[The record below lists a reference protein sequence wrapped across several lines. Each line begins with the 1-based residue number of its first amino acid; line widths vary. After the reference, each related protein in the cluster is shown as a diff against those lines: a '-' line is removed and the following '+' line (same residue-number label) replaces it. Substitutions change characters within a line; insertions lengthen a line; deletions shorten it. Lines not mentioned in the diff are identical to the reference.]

1 MAAHNWPV
9 YGHDGAV
16 DFLVRGMTNGRLRHA
31 YLIVGAPSSG
41 KRTLARAFASALNC
55 EYADPAYRPCGECRT
70 CRLIAAGNHPDVM
83 TTETDPTTGV
93 LKIEAIRGITS
104 RIAMKPYQSRMRVAI
119 LPDFDHAQPRAQD
132 ALLKTLE
139 EPPDYAVLV
148 LLATSLESILPTILS
163 RSQIIQLRPAP
174 AAIVRDVLVE
184 RLGLESVDA
193 DSISRFSGGRVGWAL
208 RAAQDASILEARAEA
223 LDLLENIVGM
233 NRAQRFAQ
241 AEKLSGDKAALADRL
256 ELWLTYWRDVLLQA
270 EGTPV
275 KVCNVDRRAA
285 IERLLYTVDADQAR
299 AALHATRALLDRLPY
314 NINLRLALEVML
326 LDYPGLE
333 VTANS

>member
-1 MAAHNWPV
+1 MAHNWPV

-31 YLIVGAPSSG
+31 YLIVGAPSTG
-41 KRTLARAFASALNC
+41 KRTLARTFAMALNC
-55 EYADPAYRPCGECRT
+55 EDADPARRPCGECRT
-70 CRLIAAGNHPDVM
+70 CKLITSGNHPDVM
-83 TTETDPTTGV
+83 TTETDPSTGA

-104 RIAMKPYQSRMRVAI
+104 RIAMKPYQARSRVAI

-148 LLATSLESILPTILS
+148 LLADSTESILPTILS
-163 RSQIIQLRPAP
+163 RSQIVQLRPA
-174 AAIVRDVLVE
+174 AASVVREVLVQ
-184 RLGLESVDA
+184 RLSLGSEQA

-208 RAAQDASILEARAEA
+208 RAAQDESILQARAEA
-223 LDLLENIVGM
+223 LDLLESIIGM
-233 NRAQRFAQ
+233 TRGQRFSLAD
-241 AEKLSGDKAALADRL
+241 KLSNDKAALAERL

-285 IERLLYTVDADQAR
+285 IERLLYTVDSDQAR
-299 AALHATRALLDRLPY
+299 AALHATRALLDRLSY

-333 VTANS
+333 VTAAR

>member
-1 MAAHNWPV
+1 MAHNWPV

-31 YLIVGAPSSG
+31 YLIVGAPSTG
-41 KRTLARAFASALNC
+41 KHTLARIFAMALNC
-55 EYADPAYRPCGECRT
+55 EDADPARRPCGECRT
-70 CRLIAAGNHPDVM
+70 CKLITGGSHPDVM
-83 TTETDPTTGV
+83 TTETDPATGA
-93 LKIEAIRGITS
+93 LKIEAIRGVTS
-104 RIAMKPYQSRMRVAI
+104 RIAMKPYQARMRVTI
-119 LPDFDHAQPRAQD
+119 MPDFDHAQPRAQD

-148 LLATSLESILPTILS
+148 LLAASLESILPTILS

-174 AAIVRDVLVE
+174 AVIVRDVLIQ
-184 RLGLESVDA
+184 RLGMESVEADA
-193 DSISRFSGGRVGWAL
+193 ISRFSGGRVGWAIC
-208 RAAQDASILEARAEA
+208 AAQDESILQERAEA
-223 LDLLENIVGM
+223 LDLLESIVGM
-233 NRAQRFAQ
+233 NRGQRFAM

-285 IERLLYTVDADQAR
+285 IERILYTVDSDQAR
-299 AALHATRALLDRLPY
+299 AALHATRALLDRLPT

-333 VTANS
+333 ITATS

>member
-31 YLIVGAPSSG
+31 YLIVGAQSSG
-41 KRTLARAFASALNC
+41 KRTLALAFAMALNC
-55 EYADPAYRPCGECRT
+55 EDTDPARRPCGECRT

-83 TTETDPTTGV
+83 TTETDPATGA
-93 LKIEAIRGITS
+93 LRIEAIRGVTS
-104 RIAMKPYQSRMRVAI
+104 RIAMKPYQARMRVAI
-119 LPDFDHAQPRAQD
+119 LPDFDRAQPRAQD

-139 EPPDYAVLV
+139 EPPGYAVLV
-148 LLATSLESILPTILS
+148 LLTTSLESILPTILS
-163 RSQIIQLRPAP
+163 RSQTVQLRPAP
-174 AAIVRDVLVE
+174 ATVVRDVLTQ
-184 RLGLESVDA
+184 RLGLDSTEADA
-193 DSISRFSGGRVGWAL
+193 ISRFSGGRVGWAI
-208 RAAQDASILEARAEA
+208 RAAQDASILAERAEA
-223 LDLLENIVGM
+223 LDLLESIIGM
-233 NRAQRFAQ
+233 NRGQRFAL
-241 AEKLSGDKAALADRL
+241 ADKLSGDKAALAERL

-285 IERLLYTVDADQAR
+285 IERILYTVDADQAR
-299 AALHATRALLDRLPY
+299 AALHATRALLDRLSY

-333 VTANS
+333 VTASG